1 MSPRRALI
9 DLLQDAESSFPDT
22 AASFLADHGGDPGR
36 VDRLTEDIATLTA
49 LTEADVMA
57 LSAHERTLV
66 RRAWVLGDVPLGIT
80 IAGPVYQDNPII
92 YATQGFRQLTG
103 YSLEAVRGENLRLLQ
118 GAQTEPDAV
127 DSLRE
132 ALDIWESTTVE
143 LWNYRADGTRFRNRV
158 SLVPLS
164 SETGMITNWVG
175 VQERVDVSDG

>member
-9 DLLQDAESSFPDT
+9 GLLQCAASSFPSD
-22 AASFLADHGGDPGR
+22 AASFLADHGGNPER
-36 VDRLTEDIATLTA
+36 VDRLDDELAALTA
-49 LTEADVMA
+49 LSEPDVA
-57 LSAHERTLV
+57 SLSAHERTLV
-66 RRAWVLGDVPLGIT
+66 RRAWALDGVSLGIT
-80 IAGPVYQDNPII
+80 ISGPVYQDNPII
-92 YATQGFRQLTG
+92 YANPTFERLTG

-118 GAQTEPDAV
+118 GADTEPDAV

-158 SLVPLS
+158 TLVPLS

-175 VQERVDVSDG
+175 IQERVDA